1 MSYIN
6 TTSKNFDEQETNILK
21 DLDNGNKREDIY
33 KKYGYSSIRTMDA
46 FFRRRGFIVKNGQ
59 YIKRDAYRD
68 QMLNQISDQVPF
80 KAQMIAE
87 KFKKDGMLA
96 NPAEIAS
103 TFGFENYTE
112 MNNYMRK
119 SNMFYNSSTRTY
131 EPRTNKRTNALS
143 EFADRDAKIEEVK
156 QLVAKDDSKDDESK
170 YYSFLNYLYE
180 NREQLIE
187 LCTPSLTEN
196 TPQRYLIPGSK
207 KVKSIYLSKGLSTI
221 IDDFSR
227 SKNITIREMVEG
239 AMIEY
244 LIKYGYRSE
253 VEILLSK
260 K

>member
-1 MSYIN
+1 
-6 TTSKNFDEQETNILK
+6 
-21 DLDNGNKREDIY
+21 
-33 KKYGYSSIRTMDA
+33 
-46 FFRRRGFIVKNGQ
+46 
-59 YIKRDAYRD
+59 
-68 QMLNQISDQVPF
+68 
-80 KAQMIAE
+80 
-87 KFKKDGMLA
+87 
-96 NPAEIAS
+96 
-103 TFGFENYTE
+103 
-112 MNNYMRK
+112 
-119 SNMFYNSSTRTY
+119 MFW
-131 EPRTNKRTNALS
+131 
-143 EFADRDAKIEEVK
+143 DAKIEEVK